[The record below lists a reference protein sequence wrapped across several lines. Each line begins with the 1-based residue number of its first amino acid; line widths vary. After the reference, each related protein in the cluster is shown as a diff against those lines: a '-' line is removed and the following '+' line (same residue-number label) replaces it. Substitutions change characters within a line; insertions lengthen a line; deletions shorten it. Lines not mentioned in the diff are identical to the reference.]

1 MATDHNF
8 KVKKGLDV
16 LGGDV
21 NLGDGFAYKIDG
33 TTVIDSS
40 KNIILGT
47 TGKLVLGSNATTHPH
62 FKYSSPNESRHH
74 TAHGY
79 ISFGPTNSTG
89 AHIYTDRDRFYFNKK
104 ISLIDNKLISY
115 NDDLQLRR
123 EDADA
128 NRIVV
133 GDGVTTIH
141 TPRTV
146 ITGTGTNSTPSTDH
160 LQLSGYGIIGNRATV
175 YLTNSNANGIIQIGV
190 GGAHNANSKVV
201 ISSANTRF
209 NTPITMS
216 GVEVIDSSRNIA
228 AGTISS
234 GAITASDK
242 ITINKSL
249 SGDNSQLVI
258 NNTAGAA
265 LRMGITGSGANEAAH
280 IKTNSGE
287 ALEFHIG
294 QASNAST
301 PDITFKADGAGIQ
314 IQGQDFVNSSR
325 NITAGTISSGA
336 ITSTGT
342 STFGGVQ
349 IGGTTV
355 ISSSRNLTNIGTIS
369 SGAITATTVKE
380 TDGGDGFTEIGSGNF
395 GYFNWGIE
403 IANPNNGYRAIRFA
417 GKKKYFVLEADVL
430 GTNSANHQGFFWG
443 NADGTAILGGSTTG
457 YKTTHQ
463 NSTSFHIRAINSNQN
478 QETYNPGFSPS
489 DGAWHH
495 QKIAATPDG
504 YVRIWIDGDL
514 KFEETGY
521 IPSAE
526 GYLGFINYA
535 GTVRYANI
543 RCRTINEDEAQHF
556 SNHIGNADAPYAGDD
571 RFIKIANNT
580 AGKTGTLVTADNG
593 NTWLNADGGKDLW
606 LNWYSLN
613 SPASKADLQVGN
625 GAGGGAILTVD
636 GTNNR
641 VGINDTSPSAT
652 LDVNGTVSSGAITSS
667 GVFRSTAASYSANQD
682 VAYMIAGT
690 SSWTGATTN
699 WNTFGIQH
707 RIKTNSGGT
716 PRVTIDSPNGEQFS
730 VDNNGNVIVA
740 GSLYVPQFIYHGGD
754 TNTYIQFTGD
764 RVRIAAGGTVK
775 FDSSN
780 NYQTTAA
787 PNAVSI
793 TSSTIISETVE
804 IVFGQ
809 SSTSGVS
816 RYEIWSDG
824 GGSDFSL
831 IGKINAQ
838 DAASS
843 MSFVDTT
850 FVDTGTINYR
860 VYAVRYGI
868 YSTAA
873 TTSVSF
879 SQPSLDVTSFSA
891 IADLNNFY
899 LQYEKPDTRFLD
911 HIEIYVDVDASSS
924 NLARSGASLI
934 YSGDNSSYMY
944 TISASDR
951 NNFHQFWVECVGV

>member
-234 GAITASDK
+234 GAITASSH
-242 ITINKSL
+242 INL
-249 SGDNSQLVI
+249 
-258 NNTAGAA
+258 TAGQLKLRNDVA
-265 LRMGITGSGANEAAH
+265 LDHDGSSLYVKAPSAIYLYPGN
-280 IKTNSGE
+280 TNHG
-287 ALEFHIG
+287 
-294 QASNAST
+294 N
-301 PDITFKADGAGIQ
+301 
-314 IQGQDFVNSSR
+314 
-325 NITAGTISSGA
+325 ISS
-336 ITSTGT
+336 SGT
-342 STFGGVQ
+342 LTLKAYQVN
-349 IGGTTV
+349 GTTV
-355 ISSSRNLTNIGTIS
+355 IDSSRNLTNI
-369 SGAITATTVKE
+369 
-380 TDGGDGFTEIGSGNF
+380 
-395 GYFNWGIE
+395 
-403 IANPNNGYRAIRFA
+403 
-417 GKKKYFVLEADVL
+417 
-430 GTNSANHQGFFWG
+430 
-443 NADGTAILGGSTTG
+443 
-457 YKTTHQ
+457 
-463 NSTSFHIRAINSNQN
+463 
-478 QETYNPGFSPS
+478 
-489 DGAWHH
+489 
-495 QKIAATPDG
+495 
-504 YVRIWIDGDL
+504 
-514 KFEETGY
+514 
-521 IPSAE
+521 
-526 GYLGFINYA
+526 
-535 GTVRYANI
+535 
-543 RCRTINEDEAQHF
+543 
-556 SNHIGNADAPYAGDD
+556 
-571 RFIKIANNT
+571 
-580 AGKTGTLVTADNG
+580 
-593 NTWLNADGGKDLW
+593 
-606 LNWYSLN
+606 
-613 SPASKADLQVGN
+613 
-625 GAGGGAILTVD
+625 
-636 GTNNR
+636 
-641 VGINDTSPSAT
+641 
-652 LDVNGTVSSGAITSS
+652 GTVSSGAITSS

-740 GSLYVPQFIYHGGD
+740 GSLYVPQFIYHDGD

-780 NYQTTAA
+780 TYQTTAA
-787 PNAVSI
+787 PSAVSI

-809 SSTSGVS
+809 SSTSGIS

-879 SQPSLDVTSFSA
+879 SQPSLDVTNFSA